1 MENRITS
8 LILPIALAIG
18 LFMLLPKF
26 FGDKDKSQTPSGTPV
41 AEQSQWQ
48 KENATRLLG
57 AEPEHQPNI
66 PFAIGEIGEPGF
78 RVRFNNKGGSIRSLR
93 ISDEWTRAGLSDEEK
108 GQEENL
114 YEAIVE
120 VDPDVNSFWMTDLS
134 YQLPVRVGDKEE
146 FRPFHSLNWQHEMLS
161 DGRGIRFWL
170 ELENGLRFEREYVFL
185 KGRRSF
191 RLIQRIQNKGDARPI
206 ETVNF
211 QLLGAM
217 ALPYRSG
224 GAAFQPGP
232 MVFAV
237 LEDQMGERQPIYQ
250 PQQGCSPLSG
260 TKAVKPGAGRAVVT
274 QVDAQSRFLY
284 GGSSNTFFTS
294 ILKPVDEAS
303 AKSIKQVEMFWLPR
317 ARIATKE
324 FPAYSNCGPLFQ
336 LAMPVPAS
344 KASEPKELA
353 FDVYLGPKSMQIFES
368 DPELAEFHD
377 VIEMNLSRSSCMCS
391 MGSQTFSSVL
401 LSILRFFQSFF
412 GNWGVAIIVLT
423 LLVRACLSPLN
434 LKQAKAMREY
444 GERMKVL
451 KPKMDAL
458 KKKYE
463 KDPKEQQRQLVQ
475 FQRENK
481 LFPPLMGC
489 LPMLLTFPVFIGLFL
504 MLRTSHEIFH
514 EPFALWIQDLSVPD
528 RLFRLGLTDLP
539 LVGDS
544 LEYFNLLPVL
554 MVALWAIN
562 AFRMP
567 LSDDPQQRQ
576 MGMMMRF
583 MPIFMGIFLYNY
595 ASGLA
600 LYMVVSAL
608 WTLVEQSIVRK
619 RYGASAGMPTAM

>member
-8 LILPIALAIG
+8 LILPMVLAVG
-18 LFMLLPKF
+18 LIFLLPKF
-26 FGDKDKSQTPSGTPV
+26 FGGDDESKTPGTSSSTQTAT
-41 AEQSQWQ
+41 WQ
-48 KENATRLLG
+48 AKNATRLVG
-57 AEPEHQPNI
+57 EEPDHQADI
-66 PFAIGEIGEPGF
+66 PFAIGGIGEPGF

-93 ISDEWTRAGLSDEEK
+93 MSDEWERAGFSEAEK
-108 GQEENL
+108 QQAENL
-114 YEAIVE
+114 YGVITE
-120 VDPDVNSFWMTDLS
+120 VDPDVNSFWLTDLS
-134 YQLPVRVGDKEE
+134 YQLPVRVGESEE
-146 FRPFHSLNWQHEMLS
+146 FRAFHSLNWQHELLAE
-161 DGRGIRFWL
+161 GRGIRFWL

-185 KGRRSF
+185 KGSRSF
-191 RLIQRIQNKGDARPI
+191 RLIQRIENKGDSRPL
-206 ETVNF
+206 EELGF

-237 LEDQMGERQPIYQ
+237 LEDQEGERVPVYQ
-250 PQQGCSPLSG
+250 PQMACLPFVGPP
-260 TKAVKPGAGRAVVT
+260 AVRPGPERAVVA
-274 QVDAQSRFLY
+274 QVAAPTRFLY

-303 AKSIKQVEMFWLPR
+303 ALAVRKVEMFWLPQPR
-317 ARIATKE
+317 VATKE
-324 FPAYSNCGPLFQ
+324 FPAYSNSGPLFE
-336 LAMPVPAS
+336 LAVPVPAAKS
-344 KASEPKELA
+344 AASEVA
-353 FDVYLGPKSMQIFES
+353 FDVYIGPKSQQIFDA
-368 DPELAEFHD
+368 DPALQGFSD
-377 VIEMNLSRSSCMCS
+377 VIDMNLSRSSCACS
-391 MGSQTFSSVL
+391 MGSQTFSSIL
-401 LSILRFFQSFF
+401 LAILRFFETKI
-412 GNWGVAIIVLT
+412 GNWGVAIIILT

-434 LKQAKAMREY
+434 LKQAKAMRGY

-463 KDPKEQQRQLVQ
+463 KDPKEMNRQLVQ

-514 EPFALWIQDLSVPD
+514 EPFAFWIQDLSVPD
-528 RLFRLGLTDLP
+528 RLFRLGITDLP
-539 LVGDS
+539 LIGDS
-544 LEYFNLLPVL
+544 LEYFNLLPLL

-583 MPIFMGIFLYNY
+583 MPIFMGVFLYNY

-608 WTLVEQSIVRK
+608 WTLIEQSIVRK
-619 RYGASAGMPTAM
+619 RYGATPGMPTAM